1 MNKTLRTLIGIIGI
15 TGLFLIVLFFLGSNN
30 LLAGDGRLFMMLNPG
45 EGNSTE
51 LDSFL
56 ILFTTWGLGYLG
68 LGIYFLIGVL
78 VALLLLSIKFRVL
91 RYLLGLAGLC
101 ALIFI
106 GADLLLQNFIFR
118 VRPFLDTS
126 ISSNTLNLFP
136 NAVDIFTNSS
146 FPSFHVGLTFAVL
159 SPFLLYR
166 KYWVKGLALIYGV
179 LTAYSRL
186 FIGVHFPIDVFTGAL
201 IGFVIILAFYPLF
214 ERKWNSRKE
223 AVLEQVTKRL
233 MVELEKLR

>member
-166 KYWVKGLALIYGV
+166 KYWVKGLALFYGL

-223 AVLEQVTKRL
+223 AVLEHVTKRL
-233 MVELEKLR
+233 MVELEKLM